1 MSDHSTSSS
10 VGAVFLLRDDGAVLL
25 QLRDVKPGLPRAGMW
40 VVPGGHRDPG
50 EPMHVCARRE
60 FREETEYDCPD
71 LRFLYRIV
79 DVNDVAGPYHL
90 YLYWDDY
97 DGRSPYRCQEGQLL
111 WFVRRD
117 QAARL
122 DMPHNLLEAWD
133 AILAL
138 RSRIRRI
145 RNAEAA

>member
-1 MSDHSTSSS
+1 MDDGDISS
-10 VGAVFLLRDDGAVLL
+10 VGAVFLFRSDGAVLL

-60 FREETEYDCPD
+60 FREETDYDCHQ

-79 DVNDVAGPYHL
+79 DINDVAGPYHL
-90 YLYWDDY
+90 YLYWDDF
-97 DGRSPYRCQEGQLL
+97 DGLSPYRCQEGQLL

-117 QAARL
+117 RAARL
-122 DMPHNLLEAWD
+122 DIPHNLLEAWD
-133 AILAL
+133 ALLDL
-138 RSRIRRI
+138 RAGIAPI